1 MKQKIDKPDAKDGR
15 WARCCQN
22 MPQGGWTLDTAV
34 CCLVFIGLPVLM
46 IVAAF
51 MSIWNQYE
59 KYEHQKAVEEVPAEQ
74 RQPMIEIPIERTVC
88 VKPAEGYCMEYRT
101 NRIRTP

>member
-1 MKQKIDKPDAKDGR
+1 MKQKIDKPDAKPGKLTELFQTI
-15 WARCCQN
+15 C
-22 MPQGGWTLDTAV
+22 TLDAAV
-34 CCLVFIGLPVLM
+34 GCLLFIGLPVLI
-46 IVAAF
+46 IVAII
-51 MSIWNQYE
+51 MSACEQAKI
-59 KYEHQKAVEEVPAEQ
+59 QKAVQAIPAEQ

>member
-1 MKQKIDKPDAKDGR
+1 MKQKIDREPEEKENWLTTVWEKLPDWSELIDIGLKLLLIVLILL
-15 WARCCQN
+15 
-22 MPQGGWTLDTAV
+22 M
-34 CCLVFIGLPVLM
+34 FIGLFIAM
-46 IVAAF
+46 WEQQQ
-51 MSIWNQYE
+51 SR
-59 KYEHQKAVEEVPAEQ
+59 KAVKAIPAEQ

>member
-1 MKQKIDKPDAKDGR
+1 MKQKTDKPDAKPGR
-15 WARCCQN
+15 LAEFFQEFL
-22 MPQGGWTLDTAV
+22 TLDAAV
-34 CCLVFIGLPVLM
+34 GCLLFIGLPVL
-46 IVAAF
+46 IVVAII
-51 MSIWNQYE
+51 MSACEQAKI
-59 KYEHQKAVEEVPAEQ
+59 QKAVNTIPAEQ

>member
-1 MKQKIDKPDAKDGR
+1 MKQKIDREPEEKENWLTTVWEKMPDWSELMD
-15 WARCCQN
+15 
-22 MPQGGWTLDTAV
+22 
-34 CCLVFIGLPVLM
+34 IGLKLLLIVLILLM
-46 IVAAF
+46 FVGIFIA
-51 MSIWNQYE
+51 MWEQQQSR
-59 KYEHQKAVEEVPAEQ
+59 KAVKAIPAEQ

>member
-1 MKQKIDKPDAKDGR
+1 MKQKVDKPDEKESWRERFFNPSVSEMIDA
-15 WARCCQN
+15 
-22 MPQGGWTLDTAV
+22 AV
-34 CCLVFIGLPVLM
+34 ILFLV
-46 IVAAF
+46 VAAIVCIIGIV
-51 MSIWNQYE
+51 MAEWEQQQSRRAV
-59 KYEHQKAVEEVPAEQ
+59 KAVPAEQ